1 MIKINKHFKI
11 NNSMIMYKR
20 INTYKY
26 DSSLL
31 NWTLHTATLFLITES
46 VSNELC
52 TKWRVRGTQCVYDDC
67 FLCFCIKPSG
77 HYCSAVSASTS
88 KLLLEVKFVNLFHFL
103 QWEMLDLVQQ
113 HKSTSWLFYWTF
125 GRCWTDGVSECR
137 RNRPRL
143 ITENKPNT
151 PWTWLRVN
159 HTGMVSGV
167 FAQSSSAV
175 FCPFKAQNELR
186 HHASTSIS
194 KNTSIENRL
203 FLFMQHQ
210 ITTVVVYCY
219 CIVVDPTITH
229 SSSLFARHTVYPAA
243 CKAAELVQVLECAQ
257 WFWEHRRCWS
267 RWAHLRP
274 VLGSGG
280 VCCCVVGH
288 NHLVWRHQKLSE
300 HFR

>member
-1 MIKINKHFKI
+1 MKSERNP
-11 NNSMIMYKR
+11 
-20 INTYKY
+20 
-26 DSSLL
+26 
-31 NWTLHTATLFLITES
+31 
-46 VSNELC
+46 V
-52 TKWRVRGTQCVYDDC
+52 CVYDDC

-77 HYCSAVSASTS
+77 YYCSAVSASTS

-137 RNRPRL
+137 RNKPRL
-143 ITENKPNT
+143 TTENKPNT
-151 PWTWLRVN
+151 SWTWLRVN
-159 HTGMVSGV
+159 HTWMVCSHRV
-167 FAQSSSAV
+167 AARCTV
-175 FCPFKAQNELR
+175 PLR
-186 HHASTSIS
+186 HRTSCGITCLHQYNLS
-194 KNTSIENRL
+194 MENSL
-203 FLFMQHQ
+203 SLFMQHQ

-229 SSSLFARHTVYPAA
+229 SSSLFPRHTVYPAA
-243 CKAAELVQVLECAQ
+243 CKAAELVKVLECAQ